1 MHAMILAAGRGERM
15 GQLTRSVPKPLITI
29 AGKALIVHQIERLR
43 DAGFSRLVIN
53 LAYRGAQIRAHLGT
67 GQRLGVSIEYSEEPN
82 GALDTGGGIARA
94 LDLLGAEPFI
104 VVNCDIWSGFDFSTL
119 KAPAGQAHL
128 VLVPNPE
135 HNPDGDFC
143 LSDGKVLP
151 GCSPKLTFAGI
162 GVYQAELFNDGH
174 PSRYPLA
181 PILNAAAAQGLVSGE
196 LFRGAWL
203 DVGTPARLN
212 NAKLDAA
219 MRQNT
224 NKPVRSRPE

>member
-15 GQLTRSVPKPLITI
+15 GQLTQSVPKPLITI

-67 GQRLGVSIEYSEEPN
+67 GQSLGVSIEYSEEPN

-104 VVNCDIWSGFDFSTL
+104 VVNCDLWSDFDFSTL
-119 KAPAGQAHL
+119 KAPADHAHL

-135 HNPDGDFC
+135 HNPEGDFC
-143 LSDGKVLP
+143 LSDGKIVP
-151 GCSPKLTFAGI
+151 GSGPKRTFAGI
-162 GVYQAELFNDGH
+162 GVYGAELFGDGH
-174 PSRYPLA
+174 PLRYPLA
-181 PILNAAAAQGLVSGE
+181 PLLNAAAARGLVSGE
-196 LFRGAWL
+196 LYRGAWL
-203 DVGTPARLN
+203 DVGTPDRLN
-212 NAKLDAA
+212 NANKSAA
-219 MRQNT
+219 VRHSAD
-224 NKPVRSRPE
+224 KPV